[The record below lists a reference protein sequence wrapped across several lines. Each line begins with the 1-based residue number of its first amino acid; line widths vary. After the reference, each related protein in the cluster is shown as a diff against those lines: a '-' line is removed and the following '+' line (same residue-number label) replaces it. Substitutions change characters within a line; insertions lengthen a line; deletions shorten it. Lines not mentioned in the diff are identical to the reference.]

1 MLEDRKNPIGLS
13 TDVLK
18 IKHRNAKTMEND
30 LL

>member
-13 TDVLK
+13 TDVLNV
-18 IKHRNAKTMEND
+18 KHRNAKTMEND